1 MTNLQIRAIAGAA
14 YVAIIVACI
23 FLGAIP
29 YAVLMCAFSLLG
41 LKELKNMFASKYEL
55 SDNTKFFDY
64 AAVCFVYLLVIISF
78 GAGFS
83 KSGTTCTTIA
93 IAALVLYTPIRI
105 IFAVYDKSK
114 DAAASAMISI
124 VGLVYIILPLFAL
137 SMFRGV
143 STGWLMSDLKY
154 ILLGMFIFIWLND
167 TGAYLCGRTWGR
179 TKLCERLSPKKTW
192 EGFAGGLVVTVLG
205 AVIYGLIVDVAPIM
219 YWASFGFLASIMATF
234 GDLFE
239 SLLKRTAGVKDSGT
253 LIPGHGGILDRI
265 DSLLLVAYV
274 PFILTV
280 IFIF

>member
-1 MTNLQIRAIAGAA
+1 MTNLQIRAIAGTA

-41 LKELKNMFASKYEL
+41 LNELKKMFASKYEL

-64 AAVCFVYLLVIISF
+64 AAVCFVYLLMIVAF
-78 GAGFS
+78 GVGS
-83 KSGTTCTTIA
+83 LKSASTCTTIA
-93 IAALVLYTPIRI
+93 IAILVLYTPIRI
-105 IFAVYDKSK
+105 IFAIYDKSK
-114 DAAASAMISI
+114 DAAASAMISV
-124 VGLVYIILPLFAL
+124 VGLVYIILPLLAL

-143 STGWLMSDLKY
+143 SRGWLMSDLKY

-192 EGFAGGLVVTVLG
+192 EGFAGGLIVTVLG
-205 AVIYGLIVDVAPIM
+205 AVIYGLIVDFAPVL
-219 YWASFGFLASIMATF
+219 YWAAFGFFASIMATF

-239 SLLKRTAGVKDSGT
+239 SLLKRTAGVKDSGS

-280 IFIF
+280 IFNF